1 MPLIDLQSELA
12 IKKKQA
18 TTFANSTYAAGEAQV
33 KRLFDLL
40 TGTKGAE
47 FAAKQAILS
56 PETAVR
62 RLAAISKQIVNPLG
76 LLNDG
81 KGFQSVFSNGHV
93 IPDAYGGTTN
103 RTAPVSPNYYHNK
116 GVGAKIDSQVFLA
129 VDEPAKEELDIVP
142 FYFTSYRL
150 SNGEVQPGRSLG
162 FRSFFSSIQD
172 SVTGNWSPFNYTG
185 RGEMFYVY
193 GSRARSMNFTF
204 KTAAF
209 NYEQLLVM
217 HEKVNK
223 LKSFA
228 APIYNEN
235 GYMQGNFYKLTIGNY
250 IKDTPGIL
258 TNVGVTIADNV
269 PWEVSER
276 ATILPHV
283 LDISVQFTVLENK
296 TPQASFLSD
305 EEVAFLNDDSN
316 FNSLGIV

>member
-1 MPLIDLQSELA
+1 MPLIDLKSELA
-12 IKKKQA
+12 VKQQQA
-18 TTFANSTYAAGEAQV
+18 RSFANSAYAAGEAQV

-40 TGTKGAE
+40 SGTKGAE

-76 LLNDG
+76 ALNNG
-81 KGFQSVFSNGHV
+81 KGFQSTFSNGYV

-172 SVTGNWSPFNYTG
+172 SVTGNWASFNYTG

-193 GSRARSMNFTF
+193 GSRARSMNFSF

-209 NYEQLLVM
+209 NYDQLLVM

-228 APIYNEN
+228 APTYNEN